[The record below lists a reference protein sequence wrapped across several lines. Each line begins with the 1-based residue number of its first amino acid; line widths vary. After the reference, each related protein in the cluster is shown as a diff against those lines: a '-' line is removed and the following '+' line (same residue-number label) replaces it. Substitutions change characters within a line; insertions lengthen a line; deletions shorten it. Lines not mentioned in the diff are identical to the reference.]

1 MAVASLEKKC
11 QEIEVGCVEA
21 LILVKKKKEM
31 ALRKIRILD
40 GMATRIH
47 KPLKQNYVI
56 YNIQDWIK
64 DIEWEHAKLY
74 ILAN

>member
-1 MAVASLEKKC
+1 
-11 QEIEVGCVEA
+11 
-21 LILVKKKKEM
+21 M